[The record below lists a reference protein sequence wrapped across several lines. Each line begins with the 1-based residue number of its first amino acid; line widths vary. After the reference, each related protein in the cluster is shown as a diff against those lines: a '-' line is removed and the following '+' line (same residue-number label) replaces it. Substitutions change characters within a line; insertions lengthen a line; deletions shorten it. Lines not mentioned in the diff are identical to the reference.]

1 MAITREEFKGTKIIN
16 EIQSSNIVKTEYDTE
31 TKKMIAEFKNGI
43 RYEYE
48 DVPHQKY
55 TEFRTAQSQG
65 NYFNKNISKVYK
77 YNSDFHLC
85 PKNT

>member
-31 TKKMIAEFKNGI
+31 TKKMITEFKNGI

-77 YNSDFHLC
+77 YKKLS
-85 PKNT
+85 

>member
-77 YNSDFHLC
+77 YKKLS
-85 PKNT
+85 

>member
-55 TEFRTAQSQG
+55 TEFRTAQSQD

-77 YNSDFHLC
+77 YKKLS
-85 PKNT
+85 

>member
-77 YNSDFHLC
+77 YKKLR
-85 PKNT
+85 

>member
-1 MAITREEFKGTKIIN
+1 MTREEFKGTKIIN

-77 YNSDFHLC
+77 YKKLS
-85 PKNT
+85 

>member
-1 MAITREEFKGTKIIN
+1 MIT
-16 EIQSSNIVKTEYDTE
+16 
-31 TKKMIAEFKNGI
+31 EFKNGI

-65 NYFNKNISKVYK
+65 TYFNKNISKIYK
-77 YNSDFHLC
+77 YKKLS
-85 PKNT
+85 

>member
-1 MAITREEFKGTKIIN
+1 MAITKEEYVGTKIIN
-16 EIQSSNIVKTEYDTE
+16 EIESSNLVKTEYDTI

-55 TEFRTAQSQG
+55 TEFRSAQSQG
-65 NYFNKNISKVYK
+65 NYFNVNISKAHKYK
-77 YNSDFHLC
+77 KL
-85 PKNT
+85 

>member
-31 TKKMIAEFKNGI
+31 TKKMITEFKNGI

-65 NYFNKNISKVYK
+65 TYFNKNISKVYK
-77 YNSDFHLC
+77 YKKLS
-85 PKNT
+85 